1 MIIEV
6 FIKNNWGS
14 DHTYICDPELSSA
27 IQALTG
33 RKTLTDYD
41 MQALRKLGHDF
52 LLVKNPKLK
61 LVA

>member
-6 FIKNNWGS
+6 FIKNSWGS
-14 DHTYICDPELSSA
+14 DYTYICDPDLASA

-41 MQALRKLGHDF
+41 MTALRKLGHDF
-52 LLVKNPKLK
+52 ILVKDPKLT